1 MQKNINH
8 SLCTWAEIEICNKM
22 YASVFPPT
30 LDNAVGTHG
39 AGAGAGSGADL
50 GVQATCFR

>member
-22 YASVFPPT
+22 YASMFPPT